1 MNLRLKAVGIV
12 VGMFAGIFLF
22 AELIRKYN
30 EYFTTD
36 LFEYF
41 LIGVL
46 VYCTYRY
53 TVLALEARE
62 DRNRAR
68 DVFPDERDNTN
79 D

>member
-1 MNLRLKAVGIV
+1 MNLRLKAAIIV
-12 VGMFAGIFLF
+12 ASAFAGCLLGI
-22 AELIRKYN
+22 ELIREYN

-41 LIGVL
+41 LIGVM
-46 VYCTYRY
+46 VYCSYRY

-68 DVFPDERDNTN
+68 DVFPDEKV
-79 D
+79 